1 MCPHYAHH
9 KVKEK
14 TQLRRVTGLCSMLQ
28 AIPHVDL
35 WDRRVVCHHWCAV
48 LFKEVSRQSRGTR
61 GLRVVVKNLEG
72 HKNRFGLPYVLRD
85 FGHRVVQQQL
95 CDKEGGGGR
104 IADKP
109 MSCFFLLL
117 LLYNLFTN

>member
-61 GLRVVVKNLEG
+61 GVKVVVKNLDRAG
-72 HKNRFGLPYVLRD
+72 
-85 FGHRVVQQQL
+85 RVVQVAQ
-95 CDKEGGGGR
+95 K
-104 IADKP
+104 
-109 MSCFFLLL
+109 
-117 LLYNLFTN
+117 